1 MTSDFEE
8 TTDNHGPAFAAFA
21 YNLLEDI
28 LAQADNPAQMNRELV
43 EQLRE
48 LTGARLVV
56 LARRPA
62 WEKGHELAAVEPER
76 RRPLAESPIMMALAN
91 RTRHLAGPTLWEKE
105 NAPPEAKTLLAE
117 NLPGPAVAAPLRV
130 GGKRV
135 GALLLFGLPHEH
147 SLDQVVDALD
157 MLARVV
163 ALVLRNAA
171 LYEDQEAAI
180 AARTRQLAEAHERL
194 DVTLRSIG
202 DAVIAT
208 DIQGN
213 VTLINLVAEH
223 LTGWKE
229 AEAQGRPLAEI
240 FPIINEQTRREV
252 ENPVT
257 QVLNKGVV
265 VGLANHT
272 LLIARDGAER
282 PIADS
287 GAPIRDA
294 QGDISGVVL
303 VFRDQTKE
311 RAAQKALQESEEK
324 FRRAVLN
331 APFPIML
338 HAENGEVLQI
348 NAEWES
354 LTGYAIDE
362 ISTIGDWTEKAYG
375 ERKRLVQADIDRLY
389 DLDTKVDAGRY
400 EIITRSG
407 QKRTWEF
414 SSAPLGRLP
423 DQRRL
428 VISMAMD
435 VTERVRAE
443 QALRDSEEKYRSIFE
458 GANDGIIHVDKSLK
472 VLNANPAF
480 TEITDIA
487 KEAVIGKSG
496 FMLAKKF
503 VNIKQLPQILNIMK
517 DIRSNKS
524 VNAYEL
530 NYQDK
535 ILEISAS
542 RQENGQSVGLIRDI
556 TERVQAEQALRQ
568 LNQAMEQSPVS
579 VMITDTEGVI
589 QYVNPKFSQVT
600 GYSAA

>member
-1 MTSDFEE
+1 MTSDLEE
-8 TTDNHGPAFAAFA
+8 TTTNYSPAFAAFA

-240 FPIINEQTRREV
+240 FPIINKQTRREV

-375 ERKRLVQADIDRLY
+375 ERKRSVQADIDRLY

-423 DQRRL
+423 DERRL

-435 VTERVRAE
+435 VTERV
-443 QALRDSEEKYRSIFE
+443 
-458 GANDGIIHVDKSLK
+458 
-472 VLNANPAF
+472 
-480 TEITDIA
+480 
-487 KEAVIGKSG
+487 
-496 FMLAKKF
+496 
-503 VNIKQLPQILNIMK
+503 
-517 DIRSNKS
+517 
-524 VNAYEL
+524 
-530 NYQDK
+530 
-535 ILEISAS
+535 
-542 RQENGQSVGLIRDI
+542 
-556 TERVQAEQALRQ
+556 QAEETLRQ
-568 LNQAMEQSPVS
+568 LNQA
-579 VMITDTEGVI
+579 
-589 QYVNPKFSQVT
+589 
-600 GYSAA
+600 